1 MIRFLTILTMMLLLT
16 LLALAPLAGAALAA
30 IPADPETVRIP
41 YGEVL
46 ASAVL
51 ALGGIASWLVGRA
64 VGLLPGPARWIAEVA
79 KLDQVAQRSIEAA
92 AFDLAERIRA
102 EGYSVNVR
110 NEMLASAIRVFAA
123 NAAALYHRYEDTVVA
138 KIKARI
144 EAYIAARA

>member
-1 MIRFLTILTMMLLLT
+1 MIRILTLT
-16 LLALAPLAGAALAA
+16 LLFTLLAPFAGDALAA
-30 IPADPETVRIP
+30 VPADPETVRIP

-46 ASAVL
+46 ASAVV
-51 ALGGIASWLVGRA
+51 ALGGIASWLIGRA

-92 AFDLAERIRA
+92 AFDLAERIRS
-102 EGYSVNVR
+102 EGYTVNVR

-123 NAAALYHRYEDTVVA
+123 NAAALYRRYEGTVVA